1 MKIHRITHLTQYL
14 LCAALGFCA
23 CSGTDESTYLTKV
36 VDMKGDFMQVWNLKY
51 DDNDR
56 LIEYGDTPIGYE
68 FGKITVGG
76 MEWGYKKECVH
87 DVVFHLTNGKVNKSE
102 THCLLDVNGETVE
115 ALKKNYYKCVNDTLH
130 IDSYFYVK
138 DEFGPVQRVEASYIY
153 DDMNRLSEILSVYY
167 DKNGEEF
174 DACHCYYGYDANI
187 SYVSNLNLLAFV
199 VDREG
204 LDTFFY
210 LLLNLSGR
218 KMNSSLPDQ
227 IRHCVNRGEATYTAD
242 GLYRLAG
249 YLPVKAEV
257 VSLNTELKARF
268 EFEHSTSDELK

>member
-1 MKIHRITHLTQYL
+1 MNIHRITHLVPYL

-23 CSGTDESTYLTKV
+23 CSGTDEGSYLTKV
-36 VDMKGDFMQVWNLKY
+36 VDMKGDFMQVWSLKY
-51 DDNDR
+51 DHKNR
-56 LIEYGDTPIGYE
+56 LVEYGDTPIGYE
-68 FGKITVGG
+68 LGKITVGK
-76 MEWGYKKECVH
+76 MEWGYKQECIH
-87 DVVFHLTNGKVNKSE
+87 DVVFHLTDGMVSKSE
-102 THCLLDVNGETVE
+102 AHCSLNVKGETVE
-115 ALKKNYYKCVNDTLH
+115 VLKKNFYKCTDDTLY
-130 IDSYFYVK
+130 IDSYYYVQ
-138 DEFGPVQRVEASYIY
+138 DDYSPIQRMEATYIY
-153 DDMNRLSEILSVYY
+153 DEQNRLSEILSVYY

-187 SYVSNLNLLAFV
+187 CYVSNLNLLAYV

-218 KMNSSLPDQ
+218 KMNASLPNQ

-249 YLPVKAEV
+249 YLPTKAEV
-257 VSLNTELKARF
+257 VSFNTELKARF
-268 EFEHSTSDELK
+268 EFEHSTPDDL